1 MKSER
6 EGLTMAK
13 KQIVLYGLAALFV
26 VCGVAALPS
35 GNVTG
40 GVGCLVIAAACAF
53 FGRKRKETE
62 EPAGKGKTTQQPIE
76 NDGGKIAE
84 TIRTK
89 IVGVTYD
96 NEDGEN
102 RQDILS
108 RMNGEED
115 ITIEKYTY
123 NGEPAA
129 YVKWGDKVLGN
140 LSAELAKDLA
150 RKYPKARYTAEI
162 LEISGGVQTFGCN
175 IELDVIT
182 EETKQTTSQ
191 TAGETYVYVDR
202 SSKKYHSKPD
212 CSGMKRPK
220 SIPLSQAKKKYTACK
235 KCCK

>member
-1 MKSER
+1 
-6 EGLTMAK
+6 MAK
-13 KQIVLYGLAALFV
+13 KQMIFYGVAALFA

-35 GNVTG
+35 GNITG
-40 GVGCLVIAAACAF
+40 GVGCLVIAAVCAF
-53 FGRKRKETE
+53 FGKKSGAKAG
-62 EPAGKGKTTQQPIE
+62 EPAAKQAAKPVAAVRS
-76 NDGGKIAE
+76 GKIAE

-89 IVGVTYD
+89 VVGVTYE

-108 RMNGEED
+108 KMTGDED
-115 ITIEKYTY
+115 ITVEKYTY
-123 NGEPAA
+123 NGEAAA

-140 LSAELAKDLA
+140 LSAELAKDLE

-162 LEISGGVQTFGCN
+162 LEISGGGVQTFGCN
-175 IELDVIT
+175 IELDVIVDEPKST
-182 EETKQTTSQ
+182 ASHA
-191 TAGETYVYVDR
+191 AGETIVYIDR

-220 SIPLSQAKKKYTACK
+220 GIPLSQAKKKYTACK